1 MRNVLRSLLV
11 AALVAGSALPA
22 LAASAPAAREKE
34 APVVLAQGYGR
45 DHDRAREG
53 VRAGQLLPLEVV
65 LGNVAARFPGHHL
78 AVDGP
83 FQRDGRWIYR
93 IKWLTPDG
101 RVLIVFADAE
111 TGQVLDV
118 RG

>member
-1 MRNVLRSLLV
+1 M
-11 AALVAGSALPA
+11 
-22 LAASAPAAREKE
+22 
-34 APVVLAQGYGR
+34 VLAQGYGR
-45 DHDRAREG
+45 DHDRARDG

-65 LGNVAARFPGHHL
+65 LANVAARFPGHHL

-83 FQRDGRWIYR
+83 FNRDGRWIYR

-111 TGQVLDV
+111 TGQILDV

>member
-1 MRNVLRSLLV
+1 M
-11 AALVAGSALPA
+11 
-22 LAASAPAAREKE
+22 
-34 APVVLAQGYGR
+34 LAQGWGR
-45 DHDRAREG
+45 DQDRARDG
-53 VRAGQLLPLEVV
+53 VRAGQLLPLEAV
-65 LGNVAARFPGHHL
+65 LSRVAGQLPPGSRHL

-83 FQRDGRWIYR
+83 MERGGRWIYR

>member
-1 MRNVLRSLLV
+1 MRSVLHSLLLV
-11 AALVAGSALPA
+11 SAFVAGVAV
-22 LAASAPAAREKE
+22 PAAAAADSRPKDGF
-34 APVVLAQGYGR
+34 VLAQGWGR
-45 DHDRAREG
+45 DHDRARDG

-65 LGNVAARFPGHHL
+65 LSNVAARFPGHHL

-83 FQRDGRWIYR
+83 FRRDGRWIYR